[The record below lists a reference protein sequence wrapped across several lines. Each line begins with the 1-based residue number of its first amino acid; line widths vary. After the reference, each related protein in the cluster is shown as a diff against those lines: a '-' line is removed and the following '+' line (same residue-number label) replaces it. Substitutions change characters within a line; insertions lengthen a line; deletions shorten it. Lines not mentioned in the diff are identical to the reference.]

1 MSLPR
6 ILSKDFFTQLAEAV
20 TTANEKYFQEVHECQ
35 VPVKLLCLE
44 QSCIADNKYLIE
56 TIDGTVP
63 YAYKHTC
70 LALVPPSPDGDRQ
83 LIGKIISF
91 NQYKIARTRS
101 RYLVVLTRISVVPGD
116 YRHLIGNLIPTL
128 VYHPGLG
135 IEQDESYKSPKK
147 EENTKESGPVRKQE
161 NVRSVKT
168 ISNPYEPPKNV
179 KKKLEI
185 PPTKISDLTLY
196 TPKWLIRARVAYK
209 SDIRKFNNQRGESQL
224 FSVDLCDSNGEI
236 RATFFGESVNKWYT
250 FLEEGQVYSISGGQL
265 KPANKKF
272 NSLRH
277 SCELVL
283 DEHCHIQL
291 FQNDDTIPSFCFS
304 FTPLDQIQNLK
315 VGEQIDVIGVVV
327 TAKDLQTVQ
336 VKSTGKALEKRDF
349 LICDSTKSSIWLTSW
364 GPKIRNFNYE
374 GPDSHPLVCLKGVKV
389 IEWQGK
395 KLDVMGST
403 QVIFEP
409 VIQEALELRKW
420 WNENSHTLNF
430 GTETSRGSSSKVF
443 NQMSSLAEI
452 ISATNQALQFKS
464 IDSNGMIFTT
474 RALIEVLKDGT
485 FSWPSC
491 PGCRKRMNNDDGWYC
506 PRCENRGT
514 PTHMYMLTL
523 KIVDETSHMWVTAMT
538 DVGED
543 VQSIM
548 GTKAYNLVK
557 LMENGGTDETGK
569 NFANYF
575 EEVRLTEYVFKIKA
589 TVENFMDEP
598 RLKYV
603 RTNINRNRLSS
614 NYSIAVTLA
623 LVETAILKILKAIP
637 LEKEVEFAITD
648 RVERIKKIMTEE

>member
-1 MSLPR
+1 MALPR
-6 ILSKDFFTQLAEAV
+6 ILSKDFFTQLADAV

-63 YAYKHTC
+63 YTYKHTC

-135 IEQDESYKSPKK
+135 IEQDESHKSPKK
-147 EENTKESGPVRKQE
+147 EENTKESGPMRKQE

-168 ISNPYEPPKNV
+168 ISNPYEPPKNI
-179 KKKLEI
+179 KKKFEI

-196 TPKWLIRARVAYK
+196 TPKWLIRARVAFK

-224 FSVDLCDSNGEI
+224 FSVDLCDSNVGYKRRI
-236 RATFFGESVNKWYT
+236 RMHAGGDKSNVLRRVSE
-250 FLEEGQVYSISGGQL
+250 QVVHVSRGR
-265 KPANKKF
+265 PTNKKF

-277 SCELVL
+277 SCELIL

-304 FTPLDQIQNLK
+304 FTPLDQIQNLQ
-315 VGEQIDVIGVVV
+315 VGEQIDVMGVVV

-336 VKSTGKALEKRDF
+336 VKSTGKELEKRDF
-349 LICDSTKSSIWLTSW
+349 LICDSTKSTIWLTSW

-374 GPDSHPLVCLKGVKV
+374 GPDSHPLVCLKGAKV

-395 KLDVMGST
+395 KLDVMTST

-430 GTETSRGSSSKVF
+430 GAETSKVSSSKVF
-443 NQMSSLAEI
+443 NQMSSLSEI

-464 IDSNGMIFTT
+464 IDSNGMVFTT
-474 RALIEVLKDGT
+474 RALIELIKDGT

-506 PRCENRGT
+506 PRCENRGN
-514 PTHMYMLTL
+514 PIHMYMLTL
-523 KIVDETSHMWVTAMT
+523 KLVDETSHMWVTAMG
-538 DVGED
+538 DVGE
-543 VQSIM
+543 SIM

-557 LMENGGTDETGK
+557 LMEGGTTDETGK

-575 EEVRLTEYVFKIKA
+575 EQVRLTEHVFKIKA

-598 RLKYV
+598 RIKYRV
-603 RTNINRNRLSS
+603 
-614 NYSIAVTLA
+614 
-623 LVETAILKILKAIP
+623 LKATP

-648 RVERIKKIMTEE
+648 RVERIKKIMTED